1 MIYAHY
7 VVMGGFAARATEM
20 HNVQK
25 MVTFTPNGIFCLSSV
40 KVGSVAPIELILRTR
55 GK

>member
-7 VVMGGFAARATEM
+7 VVMGCLAARAKEM
-20 HNVQK
+20 HNVRK
-25 MVTFTPNGIFCLSSV
+25 MATFTPNGIFYLSSV
-40 KVGSVAPIELILRTR
+40 KVGSVASIELILRTR